1 MNTKKYE
8 ALLRKGVIRAVDSIS
23 KKAAET
29 EKAAEGAIA
38 RLLKRWNELEQDQKE
53 NIAGIVIAT
62 ATAAVGAFAA
72 IKSRAKTAKKTVKK
86 AGRKAAKKAAKKAL

>member
-23 KKAAET
+23 KKASET

-38 RLLKRWNELEQDQKE
+38 RLLKRWYKMTQEEKE
-53 NIAGIVIAT
+53 TIAGLVIAT

-72 IKSRAKTAKKTVKK
+72 IKSRTKTVKKTVKK
-86 AGRKAAKKAAKKAL
+86 AGRRAAGKVAKKRL